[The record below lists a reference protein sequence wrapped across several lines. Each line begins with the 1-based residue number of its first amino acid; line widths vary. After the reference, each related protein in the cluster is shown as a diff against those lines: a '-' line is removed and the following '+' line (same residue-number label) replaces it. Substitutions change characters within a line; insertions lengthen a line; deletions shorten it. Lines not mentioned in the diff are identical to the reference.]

1 MSAVLSALELQFM
14 KIRFIICFLALSA
27 LVLPVDLRGQSV
39 KDDGDARWRQV
50 QSLPPGQVVEVR
62 RLHGKTV
69 RGSVVSIVDNVL
81 TVKAGSGQV
90 DIARPDIGRVRLRR
104 PRPNLRAGAIGA
116 AIGALSGGVIIVAYT
131 SRGPGAF
138 TFNAEM
144 II

>member
-1 MSAVLSALELQFM
+1 M
-14 KIRFIICFLALSA
+14 KNRSIICFLVLSA

-90 DIARPDIGRVRLRR
+90 D
-104 PRPNLRAGAIGA
+104 LRAGAIGA
-116 AIGALSGGVIIVAYT
+116 AIGALSGVVIIVALDGALTDGNGT
-131 SRGPGAF
+131 SEEAAAALGAIGAGIGLAIGLPQHRYS
-138 TFNAEM
+138 T
-144 II
+144 IYKVH